1 MLITEK
7 MDELLQPRNVEM
19 ILFSKMNPNLGMLGM
34 FDKQNLEGKKHFAF
48 ATDRTSAEDEILQ
61 GILHEPVEIQEA
73 SQLPQVQISGI
84 QRESGNVTQIGFECE
99 FTEEAVNDNSNYQNV
114 QRTLSHMGYAIQRTL
129 NRYAYAVLIDS
140 AEAPTLDTTPE
151 SWSVDGN
158 ENIDDNVK
166 SLQRLFSNQLGY
178 DYNMTDMFVS
188 KESLWGAED
197 YYDATR
203 VNGFDPNNVRGM
215 SLKGI
220 HELESGLLG
229 LDQNLK
235 PAMWYY
241 NVHPEDNT
249 WNDSFGSFI
258 NVIRDDQGRSKP
270 RAVKLQMYV
279 EFGFAVTEPRA
290 VLFQEG
296 I

>member
-1 MLITEK
+1 

-19 ILFSKMNPNLGMLGM
+19 ILFSKMNPNFGMLGL

-84 QRESGNVTQIGFECE
+84 TRESGNVHQIGFECE
-99 FTEEAVNDNSNYQNV
+99 FTEEAVNDNSNIQNV
-114 QRTLSHMGYAIQRTL
+114 QRTLAHMGYAMQRTL
-129 NRYAYAVLIDS
+129 NRYAYSVLIDS
-140 AEAPTLDTTPE
+140 AEAPTITLGDGSWASGTNE
-151 SWSVDGN
+151 S
-158 ENIDDNVK
+158 IDDDVK
-166 SLQRLFSNQLGY
+166 KLQRTFKSQVGY
-178 DYNMTDMFVS
+178 DYSLTDMYVS
-188 KESLWGAED
+188 NESLWGAED
-197 YYDATR
+197 YYDAVR

-215 SLKGI
+215 NLHGI
-220 HELESGLLG
+220 EELDSGLLG

-249 WNDSFGSFI
+249 WNDQYGSFI
-258 NVIRDDQGRSKP
+258 NVIRDDQGKAKP
-270 RAVKLQMYV
+270 RSVKLQMYV
-279 EFGFAVTEPRA
+279 EFGFAVLEPRA